1 MSESL
6 EGLRKKIDSIDDSI
20 AKLYLERMDVAR
32 EIGDVKKQNQTEIDA
47 PKRENDILYRVLKQ
61 ANSEKQKAY
70 LKQLY
75 EYVFS
80 MSKMHQREGLE
91 EHSKQIDNF
100 RNALKNKKSSFPISA
115 SVACQG
121 VEGAYSEIAAK
132 KLFEVSN
139 ITYFKTFESVFDA
152 VDKGL
157 CEYGVVP
164 LENSTA
170 GSVLPVYDALT
181 SHKLFI
187 VRSVKVKVGHCLAS
201 KSLTSK
207 ITSVY
212 SHSQALSQCSSFL
225 KKSGIMSFETDNTA
239 LAARMVRESEDEG
252 CAAICSEE
260 CASLYSLHIRERDI
274 QDSGKNSTTFI
285 CISKNLE
292 IYEGS
297 DKVSILTSL
306 EHKPGSLSS
315 LLSRFYI
322 EHLNLTKLVTRPL
335 NEDDGYMFYF
345 DFEGDSEKETT
356 LNLLSNLEN
365 ASSSFAF
372 LGRYKEV

>member
-6 EGLRKKIDSIDDSI
+6 EKLRSEVDTIDNKIAD
-20 AKLYLERMDVAR
+20 LYLERMNLAQK
-32 EIGDVKKQNQTEIDA
+32 IGEVKKENESDVDA
-47 PKRENDILYRVLKQ
+47 PERENEVLFKVLQ
-61 ANSEKQKAY
+61 HAKTEKNKAY

-75 EYVFS
+75 EYIFAQ
-80 MSKMHQREGLE
+80 SKMHQREGRE

-100 RNALKNKKSSFPISA
+100 REALKHKKSSFPISA

-121 VEGAYSEIAAK
+121 VKGAYSEIATN

-139 ITYFKTFESVFDA
+139 ITYFKTFESVFNA
-152 VDKGL
+152 VDSGL

-164 LENSTA
+164 LENSTV
-170 GSVLPVYDALT
+170 GSVLPVYDALNAY
-181 SHKLFI
+181 KLYI
-187 VRSVKVKVGHCLAS
+187 VRSVKIKVGHCLVT
-201 KSLTSK
+201 KSPNSK
-207 ITSVY
+207 ITSIY
-212 SHSQALSQCSSFL
+212 SHPQALSQCSSFI
-225 KKSGIMSFETDNTA
+225 KKLGVVSFETDNTA
-239 LAARMVRESEDEG
+239 VAARMVRESEDEG
-252 CAAICSEE
+252 VAAICSED
-260 CASLYSLHIRERDI
+260 CASLYSLSVRERDI

-292 IYEGS
+292 LYNDS

-335 NEDDGYMFYF
+335 GGDDGYMFYF

-372 LGRYKEV
+372 LGRYKEI

>member
-170 GSVLPVYDALT
+170 GSVYT
-181 SHKLFI
+181 
-187 VRSVKVKVGHCLAS
+187 
-201 KSLTSK
+201 
-207 ITSVY
+207 
-212 SHSQALSQCSSFL
+212 
-225 KKSGIMSFETDNTA
+225 
-239 LAARMVRESEDEG
+239 
-252 CAAICSEE
+252 
-260 CASLYSLHIRERDI
+260 
-274 QDSGKNSTTFI
+274 
-285 CISKNLE
+285 
-292 IYEGS
+292 
-297 DKVSILTSL
+297 
-306 EHKPGSLSS
+306 
-315 LLSRFYI
+315 
-322 EHLNLTKLVTRPL
+322 
-335 NEDDGYMFYF
+335 
-345 DFEGDSEKETT
+345 
-356 LNLLSNLEN
+356 
-365 ASSSFAF
+365 ASSQIKGCNIGIICQHS
-372 LGRYKEV
+372 LGSIVLTTTHSCAILNPSVACT